1 MKIDKKLNLVTNVT
15 REDGSIVYLHVT
27 PFPYEVV
34 EEHCILLGNLFT
46 KFISQVGGL
55 GAARIAAMMLR
66 QSLKAEIDNGRTG
79 PNIVDEIQRL
89 TVVIHN
95 VGGQWKT
102 TPLEVAFKQ
111 GVIDPDEYREVEGEV
126 VFFYGFLCYSEGK
139 PDRADSGNGDQNVRW
154 ATNLIERY
162 GVPRFVADVE
172 AGYRYPDPECPA
184 GNVIYTL
191 LDWASN
197 EGFWQ
202 VIREI
207 TGEEYASP
215 AQYRQRYLLAALKER
230 GFFNGS

>member
-1 MKIDKKLNLVTNVT
+1 MGVTHEIDKKLNLVTSVT

-126 VFFYGFLCYSEGK
+126 VFFMVSSAIQK
-139 PDRADSGNGDQNVRW
+139 A
-154 ATNLIERY
+154 NLIAPTVGTVIKMYDGQLTSSSVTAFRDSLQTS
-162 GVPRFVADVE
+162 R
-172 AGYRYPDPECPA
+172 PDTDTPTQNAQPETSFIP
-184 GNVIYTL
+184 
-191 LDWASN
+191 S
-197 EGFWQ
+197 
-202 VIREI
+202 
-207 TGEEYASP
+207 
-215 AQYRQRYLLAALKER
+215 
-230 GFFNGS
+230 

>member
-1 MKIDKKLNLVTNVT
+1 MKIDKKLNLVTSVT

-95 VGGQWKT
+95 VGGQWKS

-126 VFFYGFLCYSEGK
+126 VFFMVSSAIQK
-139 PDRADSGNGDQNVRW
+139 A
-154 ATNLIERY
+154 NLIAPTVGTVIKMYDGQLTSSSVTAFRDSLQTSKP
-162 GVPRFVADVE
+162 VTDTPTQNAQ
-172 AGYRYPDPECPA
+172 PETSFIP
-184 GNVIYTL
+184 
-191 LDWASN
+191 S
-197 EGFWQ
+197 
-202 VIREI
+202 
-207 TGEEYASP
+207 
-215 AQYRQRYLLAALKER
+215 
-230 GFFNGS
+230 

>member
-126 VFFYGFLCYSEGK
+126 VFFMVSSAIQK
-139 PDRADSGNGDQNVRW
+139 A
-154 ATNLIERY
+154 NLIAPTVGTVIKMYDGQLTSSSVTAFRDSLQTS
-162 GVPRFVADVE
+162 R
-172 AGYRYPDPECPA
+172 PDTDTPTQNAQPETSFIP
-184 GNVIYTL
+184 
-191 LDWASN
+191 S
-197 EGFWQ
+197 
-202 VIREI
+202 
-207 TGEEYASP
+207 
-215 AQYRQRYLLAALKER
+215 
-230 GFFNGS
+230 